1 MVNKEIK
8 KGGIIAG
15 AGCLF
20 AIAPI
25 AVAVIAVQFSSD
37 IGNVLPW
44 LTFLTAPAGAV
55 AVIVGI
61 IIAIVGASTSKPED
75 LVKAEASGAGP
86 ASRATV
92 TSSAE
97 PATPAS
103 LPPLSRGL
111 ARSVKLAYAIGFVVV
126 LVSCVVRA
134 TLFQPGFSILTIFDL
149 VPAFFAGWLVW
160 LARGS
165 SEGLHFLRLVQSQLI
180 VSIAGC
186 VFGLW
191 PLINLRANIE
201 MLDFD
206 GIDRF
211 QWAGTI
217 ITDLIPF
224 AASVSSLVF
233 ASIAR
238 SRYRESIAKS

>member
-1 MVNKEIK
+1 MVNKETK
-8 KGGIIAG
+8 TGGFVAG

-20 AIAPI
+20 AIAPMAASI
-25 AVAVIAVQFSSD
+25 AALAFGSD
-37 IGNVLPW
+37 IGNVLSW
-44 LTFLTAPAGAV
+44 FTYFTAPIGAV
-55 AVIVGI
+55 AIIVGI
-61 IIAIVGASTSKPED
+61 ILAIVGASTSKPED
-75 LVKAEASGAGP
+75 LVKAEASGA
-86 ASRATV
+86 
-92 TSSAE
+92 E
-97 PATPAS
+97 PATAVS

-126 LVSCVVRA
+126 LVSCVMRA

-149 VPAFFAGWLVW
+149 APAFFAGWLVW

-191 PLINLRANIE
+191 PLLNLGANIE